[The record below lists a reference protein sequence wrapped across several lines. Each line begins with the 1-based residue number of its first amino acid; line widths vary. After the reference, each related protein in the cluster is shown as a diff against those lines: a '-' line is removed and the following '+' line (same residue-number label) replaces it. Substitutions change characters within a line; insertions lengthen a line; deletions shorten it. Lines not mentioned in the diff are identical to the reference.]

1 MNSALRRT
9 VGPVSTGHPGR
20 ILQGRLQPVR
30 DRIEMRITETFFFTA
45 AALVLTLPA
54 AAQNLELSDSGVFL
68 DGIAAVV
75 NDGVVLKSELDE
87 QTRVISAR
95 LREQS
100 STELPPDGVLRPQVL
115 ERLIVTR
122 IQMQRADQLGIRV
135 ADVQLNQALSRV
147 AERNSIPFEQLP
159 QALAAQGI
167 DYSRYRE
174 EMRREMIIDQL
185 TRRDVV
191 ARINV
196 SPREIDRFLARQE
209 EQKLENAEF
218 NLSHILLSLPAAATP
233 DEIDEV
239 RDRIEDI
246 RRRALDGEDFG
257 RLAVAYSSGQDALEG
272 GELGWRKGVELPSV
286 VTGYMEG
293 LEPGDVTEPIRSASG
308 FHLFRLNEMRG
319 IGPVMVDQHRT
330 RHILLRPNEILDDQ
344 AVRQKLEDIHRRIE
358 GGEDFAELAQLFSE
372 DPVSKA
378 QGGDLGWQSPGA
390 FVPEFEAVAERLEP
404 GEMSEPFQSPFGW
417 HIVQMLERRVHDNTE
432 EVRRNQAYLAIRDNK
447 LEEET
452 QLWLRQLRDEAYV
465 DVRI

>member
-1 MNSALRRT
+1 MNFATRT
-9 VGPVSTGHPGR
+9 CRHG
-20 ILQGRLQPVR
+20 
-30 DRIEMRITETFFFTA
+30 F
-45 AALVLTLPA
+45 PA
-54 AAQNLELSDSGVFL
+54 AGLLLLAAPAVAQNLELSDSGRFL

-75 NDGVVLKSELDE
+75 NEGVVLKSELED
-87 QTRVISAR
+87 QTRLISER
-95 LREQS
+95 LRAQ
-100 STELPPDGVLRPQVL
+100 STELPPDNVLMPQVL
-115 ERLIVTR
+115 ERLIITR
-122 IQMQRADQLGIRV
+122 IQLQRAEQLGVRV

-147 AERNSIPFEQLP
+147 AERNNIPFEQLP
-159 QALAAQGI
+159 QTLGAQGL
-167 DYSRYRE
+167 DYARYRE

-185 TRRDVV
+185 KRRDVV

-209 EQKLENAEF
+209 EHKLENAEF
-218 NLSHILLSLPAAATP
+218 NLSHILLSLPSAATP
-233 DEIDEV
+233 EQIGEV
-239 RDRIEDI
+239 QAKVEDI
-246 RRRALDGEDFG
+246 RRRALDGEEFD

-272 GELGWRKGVELPSV
+272 GALGWRKGVELPSI
-286 VTGYMEG
+286 VTGHMEG
-293 LEPGDVTEPIRSASG
+293 LEPGDITEPIRSASG
-308 FHLFRLNEMRG
+308 FHLFRLNDVRG
-319 IGPVMVDQHRT
+319 IGPVMVDQHHT

-344 AVRQKLEDIHRRIE
+344 AIRQKLAEIRQRIE
-358 GGEDFAELAQLFSE
+358 DGEDFGELAQLYSE

-404 GEMSEPFQSPFGW
+404 GEISEPFQSSFGW
-417 HIVQMLERRVHDNTE
+417 HVVEMLERRVHDNTE